1 MNKQDFSRLGMTM
14 SKHIAI
20 IAGAGVAAVLATSVY
35 IAFLKP
41 TYDCAPTGVVA
52 GNAEIGGP
60 FQLVTHKAVAVTE
73 KDVIKGLTLV
83 YFGYTFCPDIC
94 PLDMARNIEAV
105 DLLEKSGIDVTPV
118 FITID
123 PARDTPQVLSDY
135 VDVMHPKMIG
145 LTGTENQIAHAAK
158 AYKTF
163 YRKQGDGENYL
174 MDHMRF
180 TYLMSPDG
188 FLDFM
193 RSELT
198 PEELAKNIANK
209 AACFGK

>member
-1 MNKQDFSRLGMTM
+1 M
-14 SKHIAI
+14 SKRMVI
-20 IAGAGVAAVLATSVY
+20 IACAGVAVALATGAY
-35 IAFLKP
+35 FAFLKP
-41 TYDCAPTGVVA
+41 AHDCEPTGVIA
-52 GNAEIGGP
+52 GGAEIGGP
-60 FQLVTHKAVAVTE
+60 FQLVTHKAVSVTE

-105 DLLEKSGIDVTPV
+105 DLLDEDGIDVTPV

-145 LTGTENQIAHAAK
+145 LTGTESQILSAAK

-163 YRKQGDGENYL
+163 YRKQGDGEDYL
-174 MDHMRF
+174 VDHMRF

-188 FLDFM
+188 FLDFV

-198 PEELAKNIANK
+198 AEELATAVAEK
-209 AACFGK
+209 AACYAK

>member
-1 MNKQDFSRLGMTM
+1 MTRNVAIFAAALVVLGL
-14 SKHIAI
+14 
-20 IAGAGVAAVLATSVY
+20 AGIYAATSL
-35 IAFLKP
+35 F
-41 TYDCAPTGVVA
+41 APDDKYAQCRASSVA
-52 GNAEIGGP
+52 GGAAAIGGP
-60 FQLVTHKAVAVTE
+60 FTLVSETGETVTE
-73 KDVIKGLTLV
+73 KDVIDQPSLV
-83 YFGYTFCPDIC
+83 YFGYTFCPDVC
-94 PLDMARNIEAV
+94 PLDMARNVEAV
-105 DLLEKSGIDVTPV
+105 DLLDEAGINVTPV

-145 LTGTENQIAHAAK
+145 LTGTDSQIASVAK

-163 YRKQGDGENYL
+163 YRKNGEGEDYL

-188 FLDFM
+188 FLDFI

-198 PEELAKNIANK
+198 AEQVAIDVEKK
-209 AACFGK
+209 AVCYSK

>member
-1 MNKQDFSRLGMTM
+1 M
-14 SKHIAI
+14 SKNVAI
-20 IAGAGVAAVLATSVY
+20 IASAGVALTLATGAY
-35 IAFLKP
+35 FIFQQPA
-41 TYDCAPTGVVA
+41 YDCGPSGVVA
-52 GNAEIGGP
+52 GNAKIGGP
-60 FQLVTHKAVAVTE
+60 FELINHKAVPVTD
-73 KDVIKGLTLV
+73 KDVIQDLTLV

-105 DLLEKSGIDVTPV
+105 DLLDETGIDVTPV

-145 LTGTENQIAHAAK
+145 LTGTDSQIASTAK

-163 YRKQGDGENYL
+163 YRKNGEGEDYL

-188 FLDFM
+188 FMDFI

-198 PEELAKNIANK
+198 AEEVAKDVAKK
-209 AACFGK
+209 AACYSNE

>member
-1 MNKQDFSRLGMTM
+1 M
-14 SKHIAI
+14 SKGIAI
-20 IAGAGVAAVLATSVY
+20 IASSTIAVALAIGAYFIFREPAY
-35 IAFLKP
+35 N
-41 TYDCAPTGVVA
+41 CEPTGVIA
-52 GNAEIGGP
+52 GKAEIGGP
-60 FQLVTHKAVAVTE
+60 FELVTHKAVTVTE

-94 PLDMARNIEAV
+94 PLDMARNVEAV
-105 DLLEKSGIDVTPV
+105 DLLDEAGIDVTPV

-145 LTGTENQIAHAAK
+145 LTGTDSQIANVAK

-163 YRKQGDGENYL
+163 YRKNGEGEDYL

-188 FLDFM
+188 FMDFI

-198 PEELAKNIANK
+198 PEELASHIEKK
-209 AACFGK
+209 AACYTK